1 MEENTNT
8 QIEEEI
14 ARREA
19 AAEMEKTRAELEA
32 KIAAFEREKLKYET
46 AKTLGE
52 KKLPVEFAEYLIA
65 EDEEKTAAR
74 IKKFEAEYLKAVES
88 AVNEKLKGSAPP
100 SGNATIQQPSFMKAI
115 FDNQIKRR

>member
-65 EDEEKTAAR
+65 EDEEKTQAR
-74 IKKFEAEYLKAVES
+74 IKKFETEYLKAVEA

-100 SGNATIQQPSFMKAI
+100 SGNATIQQPSFMKTI

>member
-19 AAEMEKTRAELEA
+19 AAEFEKTRAELEA
-32 KIAAFEREKLKYET
+32 KITAFEREKLKYET

-65 EDEEKTAAR
+65 EDAEKTAAR
-74 IKKFEAEYLKAVES
+74 IKKFETEYLKAVEA

-100 SGNATIQQPSFMKAI
+100 SGNATIQQPSFMKTI